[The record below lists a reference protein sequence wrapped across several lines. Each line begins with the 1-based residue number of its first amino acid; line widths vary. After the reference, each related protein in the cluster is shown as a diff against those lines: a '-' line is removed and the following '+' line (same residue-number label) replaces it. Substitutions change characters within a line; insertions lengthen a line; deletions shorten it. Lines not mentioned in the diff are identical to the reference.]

1 MKNLLYFLILSSF
14 LIFACNSSEKG
25 TSENTGD
32 SNTTQTSEEQIKT
45 DRPADSKGKFLV
57 KSALIEFESVMM
69 GMTQNMLMYI
79 DNWGELTR
87 IEMKGEFMGMKTHSV
102 NITKDSVQYII
113 DMTKKT
119 GQKVKMEKAGT
130 PENIDFTALTDDVI
144 KEFNLKKE
152 GTEEFLGKKCDKYS
166 MSYPKT
172 KMKGTYLVWMG
183 IPLKTDVSVAGLAMT
198 MTAKKIDLDAK
209 ISPDLFEVPAGI
221 KITEGLNFQ

>member
-1 MKNLLYFLILSSF
+1 MKKLIYFLVISSLF
-14 LIFACNSSEKG
+14 IFACNSSDKG
-25 TSENTGD
+25 TSENTGE
-32 SNTTQTSEEQIKT
+32 NNNQTSEEQVKS

-57 KSALIEFESVMM
+57 KSALIEYESVMM
-69 GMTQNMLMYI
+69 GMNQNMLMYI

-87 IEMKGEFMGMKTHSV
+87 IEMKGDFMGMKTYTV
-102 NITKDSVQYII
+102 NITKDSVQYVI

-119 GQKVKMEKAGT
+119 GQKVIIDKKNN

-152 GTEEFLGKKCDKYS
+152 GTEEFLGKKCDKYT
-166 MSYPKT
+166 MSYSKT

-209 ISPDLFEVPAGI
+209 ISPDLFNVPEGV